1 MSPDPPPDTLVS
13 RAAGLAGAAGVLLIG
28 ILAFRLSLPLSAPT
42 ITAPPAERGMPC
54 SLQPDGYLRGR
65 FYGAVSLTADWSGNG
80 LRCDG
85 MQRPDGQGIRL
96 FFAGDRQGGGQISM
110 VIAIDGH
117 PDALVGAERPANV
130 TVIDERESRFF
141 STGGADRCWAM
152 ISSVAALARS
162 RSDPP
167 GHRIDGRLY
176 CLGAL
181 PSLSDRTSLTLGE
194 FSFAGRISIDE
205 GQG

>member
-1 MSPDPPPDTLVS
+1 MFPTPPANTARR
-13 RAAGLAGAAGVLLIG
+13 RAADFAGATGVLLIG
-28 ILAFRLSLPLSAPT
+28 VLAVRLSLPPAT
-42 ITAPPAERGMPC
+42 TTTAAPPSDRGRPC
-54 SLQPDGYLRGR
+54 SLRPDGYLRGR
-65 FYGAVSLTADWSGNG
+65 FFGAVSLTADWSGDG

-85 MQRPDGQGIRL
+85 MQKPDGQGVRL
-96 FFAGDRQGGGQISM
+96 FFAGAQPGGGLISV

-141 STGGADRCWAM
+141 STSGAGRCWT
-152 ISSVAALARS
+152 ILSSVTALARS
-162 RSDPP
+162 RNDPP
-167 GHRIDGRLY
+167 GHRIDGILY

-194 FSFAGRISIDE
+194 FSFAGRVSVDD